1 MKIKKL
7 IKIYQGKLDYITK
20 DLESIMENKEIE
32 VYILFNAE
40 ERLMLERAI
49 NKRNEQIEII
59 NETIKHLERL
69 VEYEIQI
76 S

>member
-1 MKIKKL
+1 MKIKDLMKSHRES
-7 IKIYQGKLDYITK
+7 LDYYK
-20 DLESIMENKEIE
+20 KQLLDLLENKEHE